1 MKSKR
6 HKPIPRLSEAK
17 LDAMIEEATADA
29 YGDSEQIM
37 GFFCLLEEH
46 LELPFQTEVL
56 GIEVTVEGVEVTE
69 EEQLVAVCFRG
80 KSRQR
85 ISILDLPLPDPPPQG
100 AEWIE
105 AFRRWAR
112 GRAG

>member
-6 HKPIPRLSEAK
+6 PKPRSTPSQAN
-17 LDAMIEEATADA
+17 LDAMIEEATGGA

-37 GFFCLLEEH
+37 GFFCMLEEH
-46 LELPFQTEVL
+46 LELPFQTEVP
-56 GIEVTVEGVEVTE
+56 GIEVTVEDVDVTE
-69 EEQLVAVCFRG
+69 EDQLVAVCSRG

-85 ISILDLPLPDPPPQG
+85 ISVLDLPLPSRPPEG